1 MRSSILRVALLWVRQ
16 WGVIES
22 YLQSFLFYNLSH
34 QISHHRIPGEGGPQC
49 GGLGLSVIV
58 DVDVESQCP
67 EEGWDKSILRAG

>member
-34 QISHHRIPGEGGPQC
+34 QISHHRIPVWRA
-49 GGLGLSVIV
+49 GLAVIV